1 MVSKK
6 TFLLFFL
13 FLILFQCVFAQYTE
27 ITDND
32 SIFGGY
38 VTANRF
44 YESDGTYVIPIYK
57 VDWGLGFGDLEGI
70 GLNATVRYSNL
81 NYAIHSYWQNI
92 TNFPT
97 DISFFNNDMGYLT
110 NITVYTNL
118 SQFINDVGFALT
130 TDLTW
135 NNISGKPTEISYWNN
150 DVGYITML
158 NLTELQQQLLNESL
172 TRNQTD
178 DVLLSLI
185 NIVYNNVDA
194 LNTTKSGTGNCPLGY
209 AVQNLTMGSPQC
221 TPIMV
226 TETDP
231 IFMLNN
237 ATIWNGIDTI
247 FNITNYLYTDI
258 DNLNFSLQQQINNK
272 LEITDQRYNDTAWV
286 IQYFASLDIHNGTDG
301 LNGTNGINGIDGING
316 TNGINGIDGLNG
328 TNGLNGLNGM
338 DGVNGTSLT
347 MLSITN
353 NFDGT
358 FTWYFSDGTNFTT
371 SNLTGQQGTQGI
383 QGIAG
388 INGIDGLNGT
398 NGLDGLNGTNGLN
411 GIDGVNGSQGIQ
423 GIQGIAGVNGTN
435 GINGVNGTNG
445 INGLNATDIGLFEKG
460 NGNFSI
466 VANPIKGQ
474 GQIRL
479 VTGSGIVTGINT
491 TFLGGGLERLDT
503 YYAFYINGVRYFVF
517 PISSNTTAQ
526 LTATLFGANTTWA
539 GANTTT
545 DLILAINYANG
556 TEAKAFGLQSSA
568 NGVSATAFGYQTQ
581 ANGNYATAFGDN
593 TIANVSG
600 GTAFGSNT
608 LVSGIG
614 GSTAFGLYT
623 TASGT
628 TSTAF
633 GQNTISSGTWGT
645 AMGYNT
651 KAKGQASTSTGTD
664 TNASGSSSF
673 STGFRTNADSYAS
686 FVIGR
691 YNVGGGNVASWVD
704 TDPLFEIGI
713 GNSTNPKDAV
723 YVDKLGRVGINTTTP
738 RGTLDIDNGTLCLGS
753 SCVSSLPTTN
763 YGEIFNTTAGIT
775 LVMTTQNVY
784 YNISGMGTT
793 GLLGNFYITS
803 DNGLVAN
810 RTGIYE
816 ITFVFS
822 GSVNNNDLLNFRFI
836 INSNADATSWQGV
849 RFSSGLANAVTLH
862 SLQTLNQ
869 GDVIRVQ
876 VRDTTRNGTTLTM
889 DNRVL
894 YAK

>member
-1 MVSKK
+1 MVYLEKKICIICQDTFLSHKETQICCSKNKQKNLNISHSVKRFMVSKK

-435 GINGVNGTNG
+435 GIDGINGTNGLNGVNGINGTSLIISSITNNFDGTFTWHFSDGTNFTTSNLTGSQGIQGIQGIQGVAGINGTNGIDGVNGTNG
-445 INGLNATDIGLFEKG
+445 
-460 NGNFSI
+460 
-466 VANPIKGQ
+466 V
-474 GQIRL
+474 
-479 VTGSGIVTGINT
+479 
-491 TFLGGGLERLDT
+491 
-503 YYAFYINGVRYFVF
+503 
-517 PISSNTTAQ
+517 
-526 LTATLFGANTTWA
+526 
-539 GANTTT
+539 
-545 DLILAINYANG
+545 
-556 TEAKAFGLQSSA
+556 
-568 NGVSATAFGYQTQ
+568 
-581 ANGNYATAFGDN
+581 
-593 TIANVSG
+593 
-600 GTAFGSNT
+600 
-608 LVSGIG
+608 
-614 GSTAFGLYT
+614 
-623 TASGT
+623 
-628 TSTAF
+628 
-633 GQNTISSGTWGT
+633 
-645 AMGYNT
+645 
-651 KAKGQASTSTGTD
+651 
-664 TNASGSSSF
+664 
-673 STGFRTNADSYAS
+673 
-686 FVIGR
+686 
-691 YNVGGGNVASWVD
+691 
-704 TDPLFEIGI
+704 
-713 GNSTNPKDAV
+713 
-723 YVDKLGRVGINTTTP
+723 
-738 RGTLDIDNGTLCLGS
+738 
-753 SCVSSLPTTN
+753 
-763 YGEIFNTTAGIT
+763 
-775 LVMTTQNVY
+775 
-784 YNISGMGTT
+784 
-793 GLLGNFYITS
+793 
-803 DNGLVAN
+803 
-810 RTGIYE
+810 
-816 ITFVFS
+816 
-822 GSVNNNDLLNFRFI
+822 
-836 INSNADATSWQGV
+836 
-849 RFSSGLANAVTLH
+849 
-862 SLQTLNQ
+862 
-869 GDVIRVQ
+869 
-876 VRDTTRNGTTLTM
+876 NGTTLVIG
-889 DNRVL
+889 DNIYTYNTTAVGGVIVINFNETKLNNTINKTITSIQHYFEENVTFSVSSGKGNSITVQCCSVPSEILEIAVFPTSSGNKYRFSANGSITGQVVDANLVKHTGNWIVSHSGTIISAEKITYFITNADIDETFRVRL
-894 YAK
+894 RWEQ